1 LSSDASAERKG
12 AREGVSKSVVMVEL
26 VEIEMSG
33 RFMVVEAE
41 EWAGEAIE
49 EDEAEV
55 AAAEAARESSRDFK
69 LLLLLRGLR
78 LRMEPSA
85 LLRRRVGVVRPSVL
99 AIEEEEADEAE
110 VAAAEAARASPRDF
124 KLLLLLRGL
133 RLRMEPS
140 ALLRRRVGVVRPS
153 VLPVGRPSRPT
164 ASWRSLNS

>member
-1 LSSDASAERKG
+1 
-12 AREGVSKSVVMVEL
+12 
-26 VEIEMSG
+26 
-33 RFMVVEAE
+33 MVVEAE

-99 AIEEEEADEAE
+99 
-110 VAAAEAARASPRDF
+110 
-124 KLLLLLRGL
+124 
-133 RLRMEPS
+133 
-140 ALLRRRVGVVRPS
+140 
-153 VLPVGRPSRPT
+153 PVGRPSRPT
-164 ASWRSLNS
+164 ADWRSLNS